1 MDAYISALIGLVGVA
16 IGGLASFA
24 TAWVTHRSQV
34 MEKHREV
41 EGAKREKLFSDF
53 IAEAT
58 RLYGDALS
66 HQKDDV
72 SDLVLLYALVA
83 QMRLVSSTVVVDAA
97 ELAMERIVEAYLT
110 PNRSLSEIRDLA
122 RSGTM
127 NFLLD
132 FGEACRE
139 ELASGRAASF
149 TMKFNERARES
160 AQHPASRL
168 TSSNIIGELNK
179 SIQADLKKV
188 GKRRESSI

>member
-1 MDAYISALIGLVGVA
+1 MDAYISAIMGLVGVA

-24 TAWVTHRSQV
+24 TAWITHRSQV
-34 MEKHREV
+34 REKHREL
-41 EGAKREKLFSDF
+41 EAAKREKLFSDF

-83 QMRLVSSTVVVDAA
+83 QMRLISSRPVVDAA
-97 ELAMERIVEAYLT
+97 ELAMERIVETYLT
-110 PNRSLSEIRDLA
+110 PNRTLSEIRDLA

-139 ELASGRAASF
+139 ELASERAASSATF
-149 TMKFNERARES
+149 AEPRGRENARHPTPSLAS
-160 AQHPASRL
+160 AR
-168 TSSNIIGELNK
+168 
-179 SIQADLKKV
+179 
-188 GKRRESSI
+188 